1 MKKQGQCV
9 YVWFLE
15 CCRVVCSYNIIWL
28 SFTASSDGFPSVS
41 EVVESSLVLSR
52 YTNHSAAIGHW
63 LLFPKLTFSCDCSLT
78 GWTFIVSGANRE
90 STNSLDHLL
99 QFQIW
104 RRLSN
109 IILTQVSSIQIS
121 KSNISRV
128 LQTNEKM
135 GMSLVEIDL
144 NEPIQVE
151 EGDMFGVFQP
161 SSSRSE
167 LVLQFQSELAPA
179 HYVRLTNTPSV
190 SYSLRGSL
198 VNYDYPLIS
207 IKYGKCTLF
216 VLYFSRFG
224 YFGNA
229 CIQWWSCNLFRSKQ
243 SLKICCT

>member
-1 MKKQGQCV
+1 MSK
-9 YVWFLE
+9 
-15 CCRVVCSYNIIWL
+15 
-28 SFTASSDGFPSVS
+28 
-41 EVVESSLVLSR
+41 VVESSLVLSR
-52 YTNHSAAIGHW
+52 YTNHSTAIGHW

-207 IKYGKCTLF
+207 IKYGKCTLL

-229 CIQWWSCNLFRSKQ
+229 CIHVIFLEVNNH
-243 SLKICCT
+243 

>member
-1 MKKQGQCV
+1 M
-9 YVWFLE
+9 
-15 CCRVVCSYNIIWL
+15 
-28 SFTASSDGFPSVS
+28 S

-90 STNSLDHLL
+90 SSNSLDHLL

-121 KSNISRV
+121 KSNSSRV
-128 LQTNEKM
+128 LQTNEM
-135 GMSLVEIDL
+135 GMSLVEIDF
-144 NEPIQVE
+144 NEPVEVE

-179 HYVRLTNTPSV
+179 HYVRLTNTPSNN
-190 SYSLRGSL
+190 YSLRGSII
-198 VNYDYPLIS
+198 NYDYPLIS
-207 IKYGKCTLF
+207 AKYGQCTLF
-216 VLYFSRFG
+216 YSQFDSL
-224 YFGNA
+224 GNP
-229 CIQWWSCNLFRSKQ
+229 CIR
-243 SLKICCT
+243 